1 MTDYLTAHRPT
12 VFAIAW
18 AITMLFA
25 ATAVILSKAV
35 GLSFSDTTTPILV
48 TACIGVVALAYGVS
62 GRSAILS
69 DMAHWTVLWVLFSVS
84 AGVATYAAAAC
95 GGPTNDA
102 AFVALDARLGFS
114 WAAWYDL
121 VTHHPALRFVLAIAY
136 STLMP
141 QIIFSIIY
149 FGLHGRNDRNAEFFF
164 TTLIAFVV
172 TLALSRPWC
181 AALFRP
187 RRGRGPILFR
197 RPARLASAQP
207 THLFIRRHE
216 RTDHTTVIPYRS
228 RAGVRLRSSRAV
240 ESVGYHYPSQHR
252 GADLDPGRWRPL
264 SLRYAQRCAGRI
276 VQHPQLSVALRAHLR
291 KYESV
296 GETRTCERERF
307 GVFLIAV
314 AARDPL

>member
-1 MTDYLTAHRPT
+1 MTDYLTAHRPM

-25 ATAVILSKAV
+25 VTAVILSKAV

-84 AGVATYAAAAC
+84 AGMATYAAAAC

-164 TTLIAFVV
+164 TTLIAFAVTLPISWRFPALGALPYFGHAEVAARFYFADLLALRQHSRHVFSLGDMKGLITLPSFHTVLALVFVYVHRARTRVSAVV
-172 TLALSRPWC
+172 TLLNIAVLISIPVGGGHYLCDMLSGALVGLFSILSFRWLSGLTFGNTK
-181 AALFRP
+181 ALEKV
-187 RRGRGPILFR
+187 G
-197 RPARLASAQP
+197 LASAND
-207 THLFIRRHE
+207 L
-216 RTDHTTVIPYRS
+216 
-228 RAGVRLRSSRAV
+228 GSS
-240 ESVGYHYPSQHR
+240 
-252 GADLDPGRWRPL
+252 
-264 SLRYAQRCAGRI
+264 
-276 VQHPQLSVALRAHLR
+276 
-291 KYESV
+291 
-296 GETRTCERERF
+296 
-307 GVFLIAV
+307 
-314 AARDPL
+314 